1 MRTLESALSEHELI
15 TLRVIGEWWELDLT
29 GADKTA
35 CVKALAETLSQV
47 DLEQELK
54 LLPAEEAE
62 AMRTLAAAGGRMPVG
77 TFSRQHGDVRQMGPG
92 RLEREEPW
100 FAPTSPAEA
109 LWYRGF
115 LYRGFDER
123 EDGDQLV
130 EYYFLPRELYAQFPE
145 SEVVR
150 EPQEEYGS
158 LSPATPPEAFD
169 SAPTTVVDDLTTMLA
184 FAQRDGLE
192 KGSHQRLAPYLYDD
206 QADRYDLL
214 LTLAEETKLLRSAG
228 GALKPARPA
237 VAWLKQNREA
247 QIRALAE
254 AWSGSAWNDLC
265 HTPGLQCEG
274 SGWSNDPIA
283 ARTAL
288 LDALP
293 RDDSWYRLEELTALI
308 KERDPDFQRPEGNYD
323 TWYIRDEEADAYLK
337 GFDSWDLVEGRLLRF
352 LIEGPLS
359 WLGLAEVAD
368 GHYRLAERAIAWL
381 QNESPEGPEVRVPP
395 VVKEDGIIL
404 VPHNGDRYQRF
415 QVARVA
421 EPRPLKPGQPYRY
434 DLTPG
439 SLARAREEGIEPE
452 RVLAFLSEAS
462 ERSIPASVRRAV
474 ERWAELGVEGRLQP
488 AVVLRVLEAEILDTL
503 QNNAKTRIFI
513 GERLGPLAAVLRSR
527 DWEAFRRAT
536 TELGLLLEVEKPD
549 D

>member
-35 CVKALAETLSQV
+35 CVKALAETLGQV
-47 DLEQELK
+47 DLEQELRF
-54 LLPAEEAE
+54 LPTEEAE

-115 LYRGFDER
+115 LYRGFDEK
-123 EDGDQLV
+123 EDGEQLV
-130 EYYFLPRELYAQFPE
+130 EYYFLPRELYAQLPR
-145 SEVVR
+145 SEAAR
-150 EPQEEYGS
+150 EPRGDYGP

-169 SAPTTVVDDLTTMLA
+169 PAPTTAVDDLTTMLA
-184 FAQRDGLE
+184 FAQRDGLRE
-192 KGSHQRLAPYLYDD
+192 GSRERLAPFLYD
-206 QADRYDLL
+206 AHPDRHDLL
-214 LTLAEETKLLRSAG
+214 LTLAEESELLRSSG

-237 VAWLKQNREA
+237 VGWLEQDRET
-247 QIRALAE
+247 QLRALAE
-254 AWSGSAWNDLC
+254 AWRGSAWNDLC

-293 RDDSWYRLEELTALI
+293 RDERWYRLEALTAMI
-308 KERDPDFQRPEGNYD
+308 KEQDPDFQRPEGNYD
-323 TWYIRDEEADAYLK
+323 TWYVRDEEADTYLK
-337 GFDSWDLVEGRLLRF
+337 GFDSWDLVEGRLLCF
-352 LIEGPLS
+352 LIEGPLA
-359 WLGLAEVAD
+359 WLGMAEVGD
-368 GHYRLAERAIAWL
+368 GRYRLAERAIAWL
-381 QNESPEGPEVRVPP
+381 QNQTLEGPGVRVPP
-395 VVKEDGIIL
+395 VVKEDGVIL

-421 EPRPLKPGQPYRY
+421 ELRPVEQGEPYRY
-434 DLTPG
+434 DLTPD

-452 RVLAFLSEAS
+452 RVLTFLSEAS
-462 ERSIPASVRRAV
+462 GRPIPAGMRRAV
-474 ERWAELGVEGRLQP
+474 ERWAEHGVEGRLQQ
-488 AVVLRVLEAEILDTL
+488 AVVLRVREAEILDTL
-503 QNNAKTRIFI
+503 QNNAKTRPFI
-513 GERLGPLAAVLRSR
+513 GERLGPLAAVLRSEA
-527 DWEAFRRAT
+527 WESFRRAT
-536 TELGLLLEVEKPD
+536 AQLGLLLEVEESGD
-549 D
+549 

>member
-1 MRTLESALSEHELI
+1 MRTLESALTEHELI

-47 DLEQELK
+47 DLEQELQF
-54 LLPAEEAE
+54 LPAEEAE

-100 FAPTSPAEA
+100 FAPASAAEA

-115 LYRGFDER
+115 LYRGFDEG

-145 SEVVR
+145 TEAVR
-150 EPQEEYGS
+150 EPQTAYGA
-158 LSPATPPEAFD
+158 LEPVTPPEEHEP
-169 SAPTTVVDDLTTMLA
+169 APATAVDDLTTLLA

-192 KGSHQRLAPYLYDD
+192 EESRERLAPYLYDD
-206 QADRYDLL
+206 HRDRYDLL
-214 LTLAEETKLLRSAG
+214 LTLAEESELLRTAG
-228 GALKPARPA
+228 GVLKPARPA
-237 VAWLKQNREA
+237 VAWLEQGREA
-247 QIRALAE
+247 QLYALAE
-254 AWSGSAWNDLC
+254 AWSASAWNDLC

-274 SGWSNDPIA
+274 SGWSNDPIT

-293 RDDSWYRLEELTALI
+293 RDEKWYRFEDLAAMI
-308 KERDPDFQRPEGNYD
+308 KESDPDFQRPEGNYD
-323 TWYIRDEEADAYLK
+323 TWYIRDEETDAYLK

-352 LIEGPLS
+352 LIEGPLT
-359 WLGLAEVAD
+359 WLGMAEV
-368 GHYRLAERAIAWL
+368 GGGRFRLTERAVGWL
-381 QNESPEGPEVRVPP
+381 ADQQPEGPGVRVPP
-395 VVKEDGIIL
+395 VVHADGAIL
-404 VPHNGDRYQRF
+404 VPHNGNRYQRF

-421 EPRPLKPGQPYRY
+421 EPQPLEPGQPYRY
-434 DLTPG
+434 DLTPR
-439 SLARAREEGIEPE
+439 SLARAIEEGIGPE
-452 RVLAFLSEAS
+452 RVLAFLEKAS
-462 ERSIPASVRRAV
+462 DRPIPASVRRAV
-474 ERWAELGVEGRLQP
+474 ERWAEHGVEGRLQST
-488 AVVLRVLEAEILDTL
+488 VVLRVREAEILDTL
-503 QNNAKTRIFI
+503 QNNAKTRPFI
-513 GERLGPLAAVLRSR
+513 GERLGPLAAVLRGR

-536 TELGLLLEVEKPD
+536 AQLGLLLEVEERSD
-549 D
+549 